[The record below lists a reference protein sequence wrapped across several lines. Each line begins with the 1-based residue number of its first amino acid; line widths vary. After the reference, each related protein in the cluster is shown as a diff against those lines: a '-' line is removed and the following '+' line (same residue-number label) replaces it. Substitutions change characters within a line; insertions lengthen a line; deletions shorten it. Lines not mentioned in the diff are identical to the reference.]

1 MRPHGA
7 FILARYSTDNQ
18 NADSIEVQVGKCSEW
33 CNAQSLPILG
43 IYADYA
49 VSGMKDTRPQ
59 YEAMMT
65 ALRAG
70 QADTVVIYDQSR
82 MFRLLTAWFEF
93 RRELESMDVRV
104 VSVTQPLV
112 GGDLRD
118 PANFMNEGVTALFN
132 QMWALQTSRG
142 MWCFCRQEK
151 GISQTN

>member
-104 VSVTQPLV
+104 VSVTPSFPFLFHLV
-112 GGDLRD
+112 DY
-118 PANFMNEGVTALFN
+118 NFFFLKSAPFVAQSLIPFP
-132 QMWALQTSRG
+132 
-142 MWCFCRQEK
+142 
-151 GISQTN
+151 